1 MIKEILMAKKDI
13 AVGGEKERKVVELR
27 AVGQP
32 ELSLGGSPTLL
43 CERTN
48 SSSSESDA
56 TSRRK
61 RKQTWSDPVMIQTS
75 IDLQLYDPL
84 PLDWEQ
90 CLDLRSGKMYY
101 LNRKTLR
108 RSWTRPK
115 EQKLDLE
122 LNISSL
128 PTSDEKDNSTNPEDE
143 AEKST
148 PTGNMVAVVCINCHL
163 LVMLFKSSPSC
174 PNCRHINSLPL
185 PAQYPM
191 TPGKLETVK
200 SPKTLSLLH

>member
-1 MIKEILMAKKDI
+1 MAKKEI
-13 AVGGEKERKVVELR
+13 PFGGEKERKVLELR
-27 AVGQP
+27 AVNNP
-32 ELSLGGSPTLL
+32 ELSLGGSLSLL
-43 CERTN
+43 CGRTN

-56 TSRRK
+56 DSRRK

-75 IDLQLYDPL
+75 IDLQINDPL

-90 CLDLRSGKMYY
+90 CLDLRSGRMYY

-108 RSWTRPK
+108 RSWTKPK

-128 PTSDEKDNSTNPEDE
+128 PTSDEKANSTNPDE
-143 AEKST
+143 EAKKYT
-148 PTGNMVAVVCINCHL
+148 LTGNMVAVVCINCHL
-163 LVMLFKSSPSC
+163 LVMLFTSSPSC
-174 PNCRHINSLPL
+174 PNCRHMNSLPL

-191 TPGKLETVK
+191 TSGKLETVN

>member
-1 MIKEILMAKKDI
+1 MAEKEIPF
-13 AVGGEKERKVVELR
+13 GGEKERKVFELR
-27 AVGQP
+27 AVDKP
-32 ELSLGGSPTLL
+32 ELSLGGSLTLL

-48 SSSSESDA
+48 RSSESDA
-56 TSRRK
+56 NSRRK

-75 IDLQLYDPL
+75 IDLQLNDPL

-90 CLDLRSGKMYY
+90 CLDLQSGRMYY

-108 RSWTRPK
+108 RSSTRPK

-128 PTSDEKDNSTNPEDE
+128 PTSDEKANSTNPEEE
-143 AEKST
+143 AKKST

-163 LVMLFKSSPSC
+163 LVMLFKSCPSC
-174 PNCRHINSLPL
+174 PNCKHMNSLPL
-185 PAQYPM
+185 PAQCPM
-191 TPGKLETVK
+191 TWGKLETVK
-200 SPKTLSLLH
+200 SPKTLTLLH